1 MCVYLYARNSMIDV
15 DDVFNRLSCIIIIV
29 IKASKP
35 IKMVWVLFYVIKH
48 KKGWRWV
55 TPSRSIMFM
64 NIKDFVV
71 TNNYNLILSDCY
83 LSDNIKGFDF

>member
-1 MCVYLYARNSMIDV
+1 MCVYIYARNSMIDV
-15 DDVFNRLSCIIIIV
+15 DDVFNRLSYINYSYQSIQTNKNGV
-29 IKASKP
+29 GAF
-35 IKMVWVLFYVIKH
+35 FYVIKH

>member
-29 IKASKP
+29 IKAFKP

>member
-1 MCVYLYARNSMIDV
+1 
-15 DDVFNRLSCIIIIV
+15 
-29 IKASKP
+29 
-35 IKMVWVLFYVIKH
+35 
-48 KKGWRWV
+48 
-55 TPSRSIMFM
+55 M